1 MEYIRNIQLNTNCS
15 TCWLASKILQNIMI
29 CETAQEM
36 DGSAKHAG
44 KIIAEQKNNISNV
57 DMHNRSHI
65 SMLLTRT

>member
-15 TCWLASKILQNIMI
+15 ACWLASKILQNIMI

-44 KIIAEQKNNISNV
+44 KIIAEQKIISV
-57 DMHNRSHI
+57 TWICITGH
-65 SMLLTRT
+65 TFQCC